1 MPFRFAP
8 KSPLPGRAE
17 RILGDDQLSCQ
28 SLNKVVGEGRNAVD
42 LAEEHLL
49 AVEVVRLD
57 VRVPR
62 RRLRHEDPTAA
73 RVVSLVENESQP
85 EPQGAPGTLLTN
97 RTTCSR
103 PYSRRQR
110 PHPPQVEPLCVW
122 LTSPFPAAKDD
133 RPQKPFPAERMLLG
147 LLGMRGEPYAQLV
160 LRRCETRTDPDWQR
174 LSHHVLRPPM

>member
-1 MPFRFAP
+1 MACTARRLVSVMIAAFRSRIVNRRQVRWFACPFDSLRN
-8 KSPLPGRAE
+8 LRCRGRAG

-73 RVVSLVENESQP
+73 
-85 EPQGAPGTLLTN
+85 
-97 RTTCSR
+97 
-103 PYSRRQR
+103 
-110 PHPPQVEPLCVW
+110 
-122 LTSPFPAAKDD
+122 
-133 RPQKPFPAERMLLG
+133 
-147 LLGMRGEPYAQLV
+147 
-160 LRRCETRTDPDWQR
+160 
-174 LSHHVLRPPM
+174 